1 MLTFALELK
10 DGVCI
15 LQAGDG
21 SVTCFIMIL
30 SHGISWCC
38 LHGVLKGY
46 KDV

>member
-30 SHGISWCC
+30 SQLVLLAWCPEG
-38 LHGVLKGY
+38 L
-46 KDV
+46 